1 MFERPYNYYS
11 PPFNDNANYYYQNIN
26 QTDYNQGN
34 LNYSAHFQ
42 TPFEMYSK
50 PKLPVNWNPNDQSGG
65 MYKPSS
71 ASNNLMQYFQ
81 NDNGEMDLDKVLTT
95 VGKLANTFQQISPV
109 VKDMGAMIKKL

>member
-11 PPFNDNANYYYQNIN
+11 PPFNDNANY
-26 QTDYNQGN
+26 
-34 LNYSAHFQ
+34 YSAHFQ